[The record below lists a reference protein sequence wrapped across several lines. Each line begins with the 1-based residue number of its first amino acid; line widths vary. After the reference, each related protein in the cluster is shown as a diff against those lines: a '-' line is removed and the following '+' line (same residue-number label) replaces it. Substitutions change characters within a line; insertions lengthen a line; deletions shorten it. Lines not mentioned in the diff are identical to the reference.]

1 MSPIVAGMDHV
12 EQTRDR
18 FAALVSPGAGRL
30 DGHLDEGAL
39 LIASALDPEVVI
51 AEQMQRLDGL
61 AARFSDPEAADLA
74 LGLFG
79 GAAQDP
85 SRHFCGNRTDY
96 YEMENSMLH
105 RVLDRRIGIPISLAV
120 LLIEVGRRCG
130 VSMHGVGMPGHFLVG
145 SAHGYID
152 PFHGGVLLD
161 AAGCGRLFQRLSG
174 GRAALP
180 ADALDPTPP
189 ASILKRMLANVA
201 AIATD
206 GRHRRALWAVRGLLA
221 SFPEATHRDHVQ
233 HAYAAADAA
242 RFDIAAAAAETAL
255 ETVPPQV
262 RAKLR
267 SQIDVWRAQ
276 LN

>member
-1 MSPIVAGMDHV
+1 MDHV
-12 EQTRDR
+12 EQTRR
-18 FAALVSPGAGRL
+18 SFASLVAPGSGGL
-30 DGHLDEGAL
+30 NGELDEGAL

-51 AEQMQRLDGL
+51 YDQMRRLDEL
-61 AARFSDPEAADLA
+61 AARFPSGETDAAEIA
-74 LGLFG
+74 VGLFG

-85 SRHFCGNRTDY
+85 DRHFCGNRGDY

-105 RVLDRRIGIPISLAV
+105 RVLDRRTGIPISLAV

-130 VSMHGVGMPGHFLVG
+130 VSLHGVGMPGHFLVG

-161 AAGCGRLFQRLSG
+161 AEGCGRLFRRLSG
-174 GRAALP
+174 GQAALP
-180 ADALDPTPP
+180 HGALDPTPP
-189 ASILKRMLANVA
+189 ASILRRMLANVA

-206 GRHRRALWAVRGLLA
+206 RRHRRALWAVRGLLA

-233 HAYAAADAA
+233 HAYAAADVA
-242 RFDIAAAAAETAL
+242 RFDIAADAAETAL
-255 ETVPPQV
+255 RTVPPQV
-262 RAKLR
+262 KAKLR